1 MMIKEFFDKNDE
13 MLDLYTQA
21 ITKAY
26 GDHHPE
32 VFEVRKVYEDIQKKV
47 RAGQEDLTAD
57 FSKLRSLT
65 ADYTIPADACGAM
78 TKTYQ
83 TLEEFDHLVQG

>member
-1 MMIKEFFDKNDE
+1 MIKEFFDKNDE

-21 ITKAY
+21 ITKAH
-26 GDHHPE
+26 GAHHPA
-32 VFEVRKVYEDIQKKV
+32 VFEVRKVYVFFLKKV
-47 RAGQEDLTAD
+47 KAGQEDLTAD

>member
-1 MMIKEFFDKNDE
+1 MIKEFFDKNDE

-21 ITKAY
+21 ITKAH
-26 GDHHPE
+26 GARHPE
-32 VFEVRKVYEDIQKKV
+32 VFEVCKVYEDIQKKV

>member
-1 MMIKEFFDKNDE
+1 MIKEFFAKNDE
-13 MLDLYTQA
+13 MLNLYTQA
-21 ITKAY
+21 ITKAH
-26 GDHHPE
+26 GARHPE
-32 VFEVRKVYEDIQKKV
+32 VFEVRKVYEDIRKKV
-47 RAGQEDLTAD
+47 KAGQEDLTAD

-65 ADYTIPADACGAM
+65 ADYAIPADACGAM

>member
-1 MMIKEFFDKNDE
+1 MIKEFFDKNDE

-21 ITKAY
+21 IIKAH
-26 GDHHPE
+26 GAHHPE

>member
-1 MMIKEFFDKNDE
+1 MIKEFFDKNDE
-13 MLDLYTQA
+13 MLDLCTQA
-21 ITKAY
+21 ITKAH
-26 GDHHPE
+26 GAHHPE
-32 VFEVRKVYEDIQKKV
+32 VIEVRKVYEDIQKKV
-47 RAGQEDLTAD
+47 KAGQEDLTAD

-65 ADYTIPADACGAM
+65 ADYNIPADSCGAM

>member
-1 MMIKEFFDKNDE
+1 MIKEFFTKNDE

-21 ITKAY
+21 ITKAH
-26 GDHHPE
+26 GAHHPE

-47 RAGQEDLTAD
+47 KAGQEDLTAD

-65 ADYTIPADACGAM
+65 ADYAIPAGACGAM

>member
-1 MMIKEFFDKNDE
+1 MIIKEFFTNNDQ
-13 MLDLYTQA
+13 MLDLYPNP
-21 ITKAY
+21 ITNPHGSY
-26 GDHHPE
+26 HPE

-47 RAGQEDLTAD
+47 KAGQEDLTAD
-57 FSKLRSLT
+57 LNKLRSLT

-83 TLEEFDHLVQG
+83 TLEEFDHLVLG